1 MRSVYGTLLRQ
12 CFETEKSVY
21 ISKLET
27 QLLLWFVL
35 IFFFFFLML
44 LFKSVVLWDFI
55 MTNFKDLM
63 TATDSLGVEK
73 HMYTFIKHD
82 TQLQVI

>member
-1 MRSVYGTLLRQ
+1 
-12 CFETEKSVY
+12 
-21 ISKLET
+21 
-27 QLLLWFVL
+27 
-35 IFFFFFLML
+35 
-44 LFKSVVLWDFI
+44 

-73 HMYTFIKHD
+73 HMYTFIKRD

>member
-35 IFFFFFLML
+35 IFFFLML

-73 HMYTFIKHD
+73 HMYTFIKRD